1 MTGGNNNEV
10 NVEAYLRNEKK
21 IYEQTMKDPRLLLL
35 GPSDSGKSTLL
46 KQMKIIH
53 LNGFTKQEKE
63 SSKINILN
71 GIIAWL
77 SRMARSKEI
86 VDQVRI
92 INLVVH
98 FMNNFE
104 RICNKNYVPTNDDI
118 LNLRTVTQNI
128 TETVFQHNKQTFRI
142 FDVSGLSYHRK
153 FWFSYFDNCH
163 SVLYVASLSCYDQ
176 TMVENETVNRMA
188 DSLVL
193 FEQICNHPLLVKSNF
208 VLFLNKR
215 DLFERKVKTIPISS
229 TFPEYDGPHS
239 LTVGKPGS
247 FSKGLAFFKKKFE
260 AQVKTKHSLVVHVT
274 CCTDT
279 KAMAVIISS
288 LIRVSQSVKPMSV
301 EEYLKKEKKEYML
314 KQREPRL
321 LLLGSSDSGK
331 STLIKQ
337 LKILHMNGFT
347 NEERMFAKANIV
359 NGVMEAMRKLLQ
371 KLGNN
376 MKEV

>member
-21 IYEQTMKDPRLLLL
+21 LYEQTMKDPRLLLL

-77 SRMARSKEI
+77 SKMARSKEI
-86 VDQVRI
+86 V
-92 INLVVH
+92 
-98 FMNNFE
+98 
-104 RICNKNYVPTNDDI
+104 
-118 LNLRTVTQNI
+118 
-128 TETVFQHNKQTFRI
+128 
-142 FDVSGLSYHRK
+142 
-153 FWFSYFDNCH
+153 
-163 SVLYVASLSCYDQ
+163 DQ

-193 FEQICNHPLLVKSNF
+193 FEQICNHPLLVKNNF

-279 KAMAVIISS
+279 KAMTVIISS
-288 LIRVSQSVKPMSV
+288 LINSILKQSVKPMSV